1 MISRLG
7 LRISEIFRRTAP
19 DPFVLVVLL
28 SILTVLLAL
37 VFGHFNQPSDAAPLT
52 IGDKSLRL
60 LDAWRGNEG
69 LWKFLA
75 FGMQMALVLV
85 TGHALACSRPVHAI
99 IARLAALPRTTA
111 QAAAM
116 VGFAACTS
124 ALLNWG
130 LGLVVGALLARE
142 VGRSMHRRGIP
153 CHYPLLCAA
162 GYTGLLIW
170 HGGLSGSAPLSMT
183 SLEQA
188 ARVLPKAFVEQHGE
202 SLLVGLD
209 RTTFSSLNAVVT
221 LGLLAIVPIALLLLA
236 PRDARDMEGI
246 DRFGLKGREPGA
258 EDSNAAEREGAIPD
272 WLDRTPILAWAV
284 AVPLAL
290 GLYRFLQT
298 RGWATLGLNEIIAG
312 MFCLGLIMHGS
323 LRSYAAAT
331 EEGARES
338 AGVMLQ
344 FPLYGGILA
353 MMSASGLVEQF
364 SVAMAA
370 ASTERTLPLGMFGVA
385 SVLNM
390 FITSGGGLWGVMG
403 PIALTSGAEL
413 GVPPEKMVMAVAYGD
428 QVTNMLQPFWA
439 LPLLAITGAKARDI
453 VGYTALVMLA
463 AGAWI
468 GLWLVLL

>member
-1 MISRLG
+1 MPAGVAMQHRTERP
-7 LRISEIFRRTAP
+7 LR
-19 DPFVLVVLL
+19 DFVLKN
-28 SILTVLLAL
+28 
-37 VFGHFNQPSDAAPLT
+37 F
-52 IGDKSLRL
+52 
-60 LDAWRGNEG
+60 
-69 LWKFLA
+69 
-75 FGMQMALVLV
+75 
-85 TGHALACSRPVHAI
+85 
-99 IARLAALPRTTA
+99 TA
-111 QAAAM
+111 TL
-116 VGFAACTS
+116 VGFAACSS

-130 LGLVVGALLARE
+130 LGLIVGAMLARE
-142 VGRSMHRRGIP
+142 VGRSMHRRGVP

-188 ARVLPKAFVEQHGE
+188 SKVLPKAFVDGRGD

-209 RTTFSSLNAVVT
+209 LTTFSTLNFVVT
-221 LGLLAIVPIALLLLA
+221 LGLLAIIPACLALLA
-236 PRDARDMEGI
+236 PRDARDTQGV
-246 DRFGLKGREPGA
+246 DRFAKASAPDRALDTDDDDHSSGG
-258 EDSNAAEREGAIPD
+258 SIPD
-272 WLDRTPILAWAV
+272 WLDRTPVLAWAV
-284 AVPLAL
+284 AIPLAL
-290 GLYRFLQT
+290 GLYRFLST
-298 RGWATLGLNEIIAG
+298 RGWATLGLSEIIAAMLG
-312 MFCLGLIMHGS
+312 LGLIMHGS
-323 LRSYAAAT
+323 LRSYAAAA

-353 MMSASGLVEQF
+353 MMAASGLVEQF
-364 SVAMAA
+364 SSAMAA
-370 ASTERTLPLGMFGVA
+370 ASTERTLPVGMFLVA

-439 LPLLAITGAKARDI
+439 LPLLAITGVKARDI

-468 GLWLVLL
+468 MLWLYLL